1 MKGKKIKASLA
12 SRIFDIVLHIFF
24 VVLCITMLYPFW
36 NSFVLSLMNPAEAGA
51 MGLKLYP
58 KEPTLSAYEY
68 VLSSSIVLISYR
80 NTILRTVIVTIA
92 GTLLT
97 FLAAYPMANKKLPL
111 RKWITV
117 YMLIPMFFSGGL
129 IPNYLLTIDLKI
141 FDTFWALLLPCLVT
155 TYNVLIAR
163 NFVMSLPESLE
174 ESALLD
180 GASYPCVFFKIILPL
195 STPIIATIALWIAVA
210 TWNEWFQASIYTRNS
225 DLEVLQ
231 TYLRSITIEKST
243 DLEDTL
249 GNEAVL
255 SRSMEAATILVS
267 IGPIVLIYPFFQK
280 YFVKGVMVGSLK
292 G

>member
-1 MKGKKIKASLA
+1 
-12 SRIFDIVLHIFF
+12 
-24 VVLCITMLYPFW
+24 MLYPFW
-36 NSFVLSLMNPAEAGA
+36 NSFAVSLMNPAEAGR
-51 MGLKLYP
+51 MGVKLYP
-58 KEPTLSAYEY
+58 QEPTLAAYKY
-68 VLSSSIVLISYR
+68 VLSSNIVLISYR
-80 NTILRTVIVTIA
+80 NTILRTVIVTVA
-92 GTLLT
+92 GTLMT

-111 RKWITV
+111 RKLITV
-117 YMLIPMFFSGGL
+117 YMLIPMFFTGGL
-129 IPNYLLTIDLKI
+129 IPNYLLINSLGI
-141 FDTFWALLLPCLVT
+141 FDTFWALILPCLVT

-180 GASYPCVFFKIILPL
+180 GASYLKVFFSIILPL
-195 STPIIATIALWIAVA
+195 STPILATIALWIAVA
-210 TWNEWFQASIYTRNS
+210 AWNEWFQASIYTRKS

-255 SRSMEAATILVS
+255 SRSVEAATILIS

>member
-1 MKGKKIKASLA
+1 MKNNRIKTSLA
-12 SRIFDIVLHIFF
+12 SRIFDTALYFFF
-24 VVLCITMLYPFW
+24 VLMCITMLYPFW
-36 NSFVLSLMNPAEAGA
+36 NSFILSLMNPAEAGA

-58 KEPTLSAYEY
+58 KEPTLSAYKY
-68 VLSSSIVLISYR
+68 VLSSNIVIISYR
-80 NTILRTVIVTIA
+80 NTILRTVIVTVV
-92 GTLLT
+92 GTLMT
-97 FLAAYPMANKKLPL
+97 FLAAYPLANKKLPL
-111 RKWITV
+111 RKIITV
-117 YMLIPMFFSGGL
+117 YMLVPMFFSGGL
-129 IPNYLLTIDLKI
+129 IPSYLLINDLGI
-141 FDTFWALLLPCLVT
+141 FDSFWALILPCLVT

-180 GASYPCVFFKIILPL
+180 GASYLRVFFSIILPL
-195 STPIIATIALWIAVA
+195 STPILATIALWIAVA
-210 TWNEWFQASIYTRNS
+210 TWNEWFQASIYTRKS

-249 GNEAVL
+249 GNEAIL
-255 SRSMEAATILVS
+255 SRSVEAATILVS

>member
-1 MKGKKIKASLA
+1 MKNNRIKTSLA
-12 SRIFDIVLHIFF
+12 SRIFDTALYLFF
-24 VVLCITMLYPFW
+24 VLMCITMLYPFW
-36 NSFVLSLMNPAEAGA
+36 NSFILSLMNPAEAGA

-58 KEPTLSAYEY
+58 KEPTLSAYKY
-68 VLSSSIVLISYR
+68 VLSSNIVIISYR
-80 NTILRTVIVTIA
+80 NTILRTVIVTVV
-92 GTLLT
+92 GTLMT
-97 FLAAYPMANKKLPL
+97 FLAAYPLANKKLPL
-111 RKWITV
+111 RKIITV
-117 YMLIPMFFSGGL
+117 YMLVPMFFSGGL
-129 IPNYLLTIDLKI
+129 IPSYLLINDLGI
-141 FDTFWALLLPCLVT
+141 FDSFWALILPCLVT

-180 GASYPCVFFKIILPL
+180 GASYLRVFFSIILPL
-195 STPIIATIALWIAVA
+195 STPILATIALWIAVA
-210 TWNEWFQASIYTRNS
+210 TWNEWFQASIYTRKS

-249 GNEAVL
+249 GNEAIL
-255 SRSMEAATILVS
+255 SRSVEAATILVS